1 MVKDVQSMVDARG
14 YTLELNGLFNVK
26 SLCGNYI
33 DILPG
38 KIQNMLEGLSNVCLT
53 ISARHH
59 AKCLMKFNT
68 GTYQDNKWEMSQSCI
83 LCVYL

>member
-1 MVKDVQSMVDARG
+1 MVKDVQNMVDARG
-14 YTLELNGLFNVK
+14 YTLELNVLFNVK
-26 SLCGNYI
+26 SLCEDYI

-38 KIQNMLEGLSNVCLT
+38 KIQNMLKGLSNVCLT

-59 AKCLMKFNT
+59 AKCLMKFHT
-68 GTYQDNKWEMSQSCI
+68 GTYQENKWEMSQSCI